1 MIFLCI
7 GNSSV
12 FVSVLDLLQML
23 SFPFLSLMLLV
34 QPVLLVLM
42 VLMVAFHVCFKIRLL
57 GESLSTFRA
66 GESVFVLVREMN
78 NLRNG
83 LVWGF
88 PA

>member
-1 MIFLCI
+1 MIFLVLETV
-7 GNSSV
+7 SA

-34 QPVLLVLM
+34 QPVLLVLL

-57 GESLSTFRA
+57 GESFSTFRA

-78 NLRNG
+78 NLRIG
-83 LVWGF
+83 LLSGF

>member
-42 VLMVAFHVCFKIRLL
+42 VAFHVCFKIRLL
-57 GESLSTFRA
+57 GESFSTFRA

-78 NLRNG
+78 NLRIG